1 MLSIKILESIEEKL
15 GGTLDQKKMILVK
28 LPQAEGPQNQKF
40 LNYFLQYIVPKQSD
54 ISRGQRL
61 TPEWVGLLKIGGEL
75 CKAE

>member
-1 MLSIKILESIEEKL
+1 
-15 GGTLDQKKMILVK
+15 MILVK